1 MTIEFSTTIR
11 SQWERDDPTG
21 IAYAYE
27 KLRMLPPSFTTVWIQ
42 DHLQKETLTLLE
54 GWTALSYFAAQ
65 FPQFTFGHLVDCQSF
80 RNPGLLAKMGATVQY
95 LTGGRFIMGL
105 GAGWKEDE
113 YRAFGYDFPSPG
125 VRVAQ

>member
-11 SQWERDDPTG
+11 SLWERDDPAG